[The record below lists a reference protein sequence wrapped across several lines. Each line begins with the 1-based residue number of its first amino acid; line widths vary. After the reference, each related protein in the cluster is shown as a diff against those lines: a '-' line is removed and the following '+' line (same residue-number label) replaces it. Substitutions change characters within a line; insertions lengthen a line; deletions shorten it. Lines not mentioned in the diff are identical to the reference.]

1 MPRPTFVPANRA
13 QARVVAAAAEVGAE
27 KRGLQVAAPRRG
39 ASCASPMRYIAP
51 REDSRA
57 SVASKY
63 VRARSA
69 TPLVRRT
76 LQNPDAR
83 ISLTFAATVV
93 ATANTELWDL
103 DGPRRQVKED
113 TPAPS
118 RRARTRALRLKP
130 SAAPRRRHT
139 VERSAVPRARPR
151 LGGGSS
157 NGARG
162 HKYRGDLRSAPTRPP
177 PGPVAGRPSRPLYD
191 DTGPF
196 CPPIALGRA
205 PGGGGSAAWAGGTI
219 GASLAHGDLLNTCL
233 GWPGTVGRP
242 YSAAGLGSGGAPR
255 PCGAAPRGD
264 PTKRPSAG
272 RCGTI
277 GAIWRFRGVGPRV

>member
-1 MPRPTFVPANRA
+1 MSSYARVGATALGRAGGVLERGGGRAARPRPCGPKVSSKQGIMPRPTFVPANRA

-51 REDSRA
+51 REDSCA

-130 SAAPRRRHT
+130 SAAPRRR
-139 VERSAVPRARPR
+139 
-151 LGGGSS
+151 L
-157 NGARG
+157 
-162 HKYRGDLRSAPTRPP
+162 
-177 PGPVAGRPSRPLYD
+177 
-191 DTGPF
+191 
-196 CPPIALGRA
+196 
-205 PGGGGSAAWAGGTI
+205 
-219 GASLAHGDLLNTCL
+219 
-233 GWPGTVGRP
+233 
-242 YSAAGLGSGGAPR
+242 
-255 PCGAAPRGD
+255 GAATPRDRAKGGD
-264 PTKRPSAG
+264 RRS
-272 RCGTI
+272 
-277 GAIWRFRGVGPRV
+277 

>member
-1 MPRPTFVPANRA
+1 MGRGWCVGRPGSVTGQRVSRQAEERQGACGPTCIGDRQLLHRNEPTFAPASRA

-103 DGPRRQVKED
+103 DGPLRQVK
-113 TPAPS
+113 
-118 RRARTRALRLKP
+118 RTRQRRLD
-130 SAAPRRRHT
+130 A
-139 VERSAVPRARPR
+139 
-151 LGGGSS
+151 
-157 NGARG
+157 
-162 HKYRGDLRSAPTRPP
+162 
-177 PGPVAGRPSRPLYD
+177 PGPEP
-191 DTGPF
+191 
-196 CPPIALGRA
+196 
-205 PGGGGSAAWAGGTI
+205 
-219 GASLAHGDLLNTCL
+219 
-233 GWPGTVGRP
+233 
-242 YSAAGLGSGGAPR
+242 
-255 PCGAAPRGD
+255 
-264 PTKRPSAG
+264 
-272 RCGTI
+272 
-277 GAIWRFRGVGPRV
+277 

>member
-130 SAAPRRRHT
+130 SAAPRRRHC
-139 VERSAVPRARPR
+139 RAQRCAKSAPVFGGGQKQRRARTNIGATFGPPR
-151 LGGGSS
+151 P
-157 NGARG
+157 A
-162 HKYRGDLRSAPTRPP
+162 HP
-177 PGPVAGRPSRPLYD
+177 PGRSPVAQA
-191 DTGPF
+191 GPYTTT
-196 CPPIALGRA
+196 P
-205 PGGGGSAAWAGGTI
+205 
-219 GASLAHGDLLNTCL
+219 AHSVHQSP
-233 GWPGTVGRP
+233 W
-242 YSAAGLGSGGAPR
+242 GAPR
-255 PCGAAPRGD
+255 EGAAPLRG
-264 PTKRPSAG
+264 RA
-272 RCGTI
+272 
-277 GAIWRFRGVGPRV
+277 AL